1 MLLILT
7 PEFRIAAANDVY
19 LRATMTERKNIV
31 GKLLFEV
38 FPDNPGDA
46 DTAGTRILQ
55 DSLKRVLRTRLPD
68 ALAVQKYDIRRPDSE
83 GGGFEERYWSI
94 DNSPVVGNDGEVAF
108 IINRAEDVTEYV
120 RLKQHRVEEHQQT
133 VLIRSAPSRWRRKS
147 TAGLRRCRRSIC
159 GFATRI
165 TRWSCEIAER
175 GLAEQRAV
183 AISAQLEQS
192 NRELE
197 AANDELESFSFSV
210 SHDLRAPL
218 RAIDGF
224 SRILL
229 ADYSATLPAEAS
241 GYLSD
246 VRAGTQQMGRL
257 IDDLLAFSRLSR
269 QPIKKQVVAPAQ
281 SVDGCLRELRGRPEA
296 GRVVVT
302 VGELPVSA
310 PIHRC

>member
-1 MLLILT
+1 MTRQSDEVVKSGGFAHNRRETKRLPFRWLFESVPGMLLDLST

-133 VLIRSAPSRWRRKS
+133 VLIRPCAQQMEEEIYRRAQEVQ
-147 TAGLRRCRRSIC
+147 TLNLRLRD
-159 GFATRI
+159 ANNAL
-165 TRWSCEIAER
+165 ELQIAEAR
-175 GLAEQRAV
+175 TRRA
-183 AISAQLEQS
+183 
-192 NRELE
+192 
-197 AANDELESFSFSV
+197 
-210 SHDLRAPL
+210 
-218 RAIDGF
+218 
-224 SRILL
+224 
-229 ADYSATLPAEAS
+229 
-241 GYLSD
+241 
-246 VRAGTQQMGRL
+246 
-257 IDDLLAFSRLSR
+257 
-269 QPIKKQVVAPAQ
+269 
-281 SVDGCLRELRGRPEA
+281 A
-296 GRVVVT
+296 GRGDLGAVRT
-302 VGELPVSA
+302 E
-310 PIHRC
+310 